1 MLNRY
6 WIGLAAFLGILASSW
21 AGQPPSTEKWRIM
34 GFRPTPKAVEVPDI
48 RFIDESG
55 KTRSLSEFRGSVV
68 LLNFWASW
76 CPPCRAEMPSMD
88 TLRRALEG
96 TDFVML
102 PVNTGERERRVKR
115 FTRRFNIEFPV
126 YIDESAAAAA
136 GVGVSGLPTSLMI
149 DREGKVI
156 AVVKGSLEWDDA
168 AIIEALGSWARP

>member
-6 WIGLAAFLGILASSW
+6 WITLAMFLGFLGFSW
-21 AGQPPSTEKWRIM
+21 AGPPPSFEQWDIM
-34 GFRPTPKAVEVPDI
+34 GFRPVPKAVEVPDI

-55 KTRSLSEFRGSVV
+55 EARSLSEFRGSVV

-88 TLRRALEG
+88 RLRRALEG

-102 PVNTGERERRVKR
+102 PVNAGEKEETVKR
-115 FTRRFNIEFPV
+115 FTREFDIEFPV
-126 YIDESAAAAA
+126 YIDEKAAGAA

-149 DREGKVI
+149 DREGRVLA
-156 AVVKGSLEWDDA
+156 AVNGSLEWDNPM
-168 AIIEALGSWARP
+168 IIEALGAWARP